1 MTVTDQT
8 KILDDKI
15 KSNQAQ
21 YDWNREEAKTS
32 ALSSKTLL
40 DKYEYFDWW
49 RFWIQT
55 KCIRES

>member
-15 KSNQAQ
+15 KSNQAH

-49 RFWIQT
+49 RFRIQT